1 MQVKKELAEMHDGR
15 VQLIS
20 LVETGA
26 NAAPF
31 KKLKSENPEGD
42 TDVFR
47 AEKLTAA
54 KADGPT
60 LIALAVSPKGD
71 VKAAEAIA
79 KAAGIEIQE
88 TREVEGDDGTTT
100 LLLARKQD
108 RVNTADPNQVQVQL
122 DEELIAV
129 CRVEKMFMPFHGETS
144 FSEAI
149 KAQGFF
155 PQLHNALDVFHEV
168 AFQILDSVGSPGEAA
183 TKIKESGDELISL
196 LTLMT
201 KALPKETFKAAEVIK
216 ALKAETPAEGTETLA
231 SKEEEAKA
239 AKAKEDEEA
248 AAKLKADADAKA
260 EGDDKV
266 TVAKEKAAAAEEL
279 AAAEKLA
286 AKAVHVDDEEEED
299 GKKNKKGKKKEPS
312 ETDVTLGKILDAI
325 ESLTTVAKEQGK
337 AQGELK
343 TQIETVTAK
352 ADEAEATA
360 KEAAEKAKATDEAVT
375 GRVSTTP
382 AEDGR
387 GRSERKS
394 KGAPP
399 LMDTGM
405 SRVHARGGAN

>member
-1 MQVKKELAEMHDGR
+1 MQIKKELAEMHDGR

-79 KAAGIEIQE
+79 KAAGIEIQD

-108 RVNTADPNQVQVQL
+108 RVNTADPQQVQVQL
-122 DEELIAV
+122 DDELIAV
-129 CRVEKMFMPFHGETS
+129 CRVEKMFMPFNGETS

-168 AFQILDSVGSPGEAA
+168 AFQILDSVDSPAEAA
-183 TKIKESGDELISL
+183 TKIKESGDELVSL

-201 KALPKETFKAAEVIK
+201 KALPKETFKMAEV
-216 ALKAETPAEGTETLA
+216 LKTLKAEGTESLIGKKDDNGDEA
-231 SKEEEAKA
+231 AVKEKA
-239 AKAKEDEEA
+239 DADAKE
-248 AAKLKADADAKA
+248 KADADAKA
-260 EGDDKV
+260 EGDEKVTAEKEGDHKSDAKADDKV
-266 TVAKEKAAAAEEL
+266 ETE
-279 AAAEKLA
+279 
-286 AKAVHVDDEEEED
+286 KAVHVDDDEEED
-299 GKKNKKGKKKEPS
+299 EKGKKNKKGKKKEDAPS
-312 ETDVTLGKILDAI
+312 DLDKVLEAIAGLTATVVKQGEVTDDLKEQIA
-325 ESLTTVAKEQGK
+325 TVA
-337 AQGELK
+337 
-343 TQIETVTAK
+343 AK

-360 KEAAEKAKATDEAVT
+360 KAADDKADATDQAVT

-382 AEDGR
+382 AGDGR

-405 SRVHARGGAN
+405 SRYRARGGAN